1 MKRSPQ
7 LQQFIDSMAVD
18 VFGWDGDPKHCRTCN
33 SPIGE
38 FRDEISAREFEIS
51 GMCQDCQDKT
61 FGGEE

>member
-7 LQQFIDSMAVD
+7 LQQFIDSMAVKLL
-18 VFGWDGDPKHCRTCN
+18 GWDGDPKHCHTCN